1 MNTLYFGMLRILFVF
16 AVCLVFFSGC
26 TDSQTPD
33 TKSMDKNSSIENNE
47 NIGNEELPT
56 VEAYQIQY
64 TQETPQIFLS
74 GTLTAQ
80 EEITIAS
87 EVTGRIGKVLLTEG
101 ESVQKGGEIM
111 RLEAQT
117 NLIQAS
123 YSSALLAVQN
133 AQKSLEIT
141 KRSVQQDI
149 ANAKLQVENTKL
161 QLEDAR
167 VQYQKVKDSQSFT
180 KNTQEAQ
187 TQNAQSGVAIAEK
200 NLELA
205 RKTEGDT
212 QKNEQRREESLSEN
226 AHNTVASTLILLR
239 SFLDFSDGLIGA
251 SELREHEN
259 DSFEVYLSGTSQGVL
274 QKTQDLW
281 AQSYES
287 ISDLDDRITILSS
300 DVLTLQESHILLQ
313 DTQSEAKKIRIILQ
327 NIEQMLYGSI
337 VSTSFPESQIE
348 NLKTQVSSFQQQ
360 LESSIQGISTL
371 EQNIF
376 DFEIQS
382 PQRITS
388 AQINVSLMESQLSSA
403 QDQLRVAENT
413 KNSSNV
419 DVQATLENAK
429 NAYLRTENALESMV
443 SQYKSVELQA
453 ELAVQSARAQLDSA
467 QASLDQA
474 SLNLSKLTITSGV
487 KGTISQILQND
498 GDTVSPGTPL
508 VIISDFSKLKLV
520 SDVSIEESFLLKSGM
535 KAEVSIDGVEKVFSG
550 KISLLYPE
558 ADKVTKR
565 VRVEISVPNTQ
576 GIPANIF
583 ATATLSLPKKDPKIF
598 IPVSSLMSTNPP
610 QVFVI
615 NENGVVH
622 RREIE
627 IGQNEEDGMVEVL
640 QGLNSEEW
648 IMEEKMRSV
657 FEGDRVRREGIT
669 V

>member
-1 MNTLYFGMLRILFVF
+1 MNRTYFGMLRMIFVLLLLS
-16 AVCLVFFSGC
+16 ALLAGC
-26 TDSQTPD
+26 
-33 TKSMDKNSSIENNE
+33 NSSETSDTQGIEE
-47 NIGNEELPT
+47 DLSESVQGDEAEGSLPKVPVHT
-56 VEAYQIQY
+56 IVLE
-64 TQETPQIFLS
+64 QETPQLFLS

-101 ESVQKGGEIM
+101 ETVKKGGEIM
-111 RLEAQT
+111 KLEAQT

-149 ANAKLQVENTKL
+149 TNAELQVENAKI

-167 VQYQKVKDSQSFT
+167 VQYQRVKDNQGFT
-180 KNTQEAQ
+180 QNTQDAQ
-187 TQNAQSGVAIAEK
+187 TQNAESGIAIAEK

-205 RKTEGDT
+205 KKTEQDT
-212 QKNEQRREESLSEN
+212 QKNELRIQETLSEN
-226 AHNTVASTLILLR
+226 THNTIASTLILLR
-239 SFLDFSDGLIGA
+239 SFLDFADGLVGA

-259 DSFEVYLSGTSQGVL
+259 DSFEVYLSGTSQGVM
-274 QKTQDLW
+274 QKTQDFW
-281 AQSYES
+281 VQSHS
-287 ISDLDDRITILSS
+287 SLSDIDDRIALVQGTPLSLEDS
-300 DVLTLQESHILLQ
+300 TLLLQ
-313 DTQSEAKKIRIILQ
+313 DIKSEAKKIRIILQ
-327 NIEQMLYGSI
+327 NIEQMLQGSI

-348 NLKTQVSSFQQQ
+348 SLKTQVSSLQQQ
-360 LESSIQGISTL
+360 LESSIQGITTL

-376 DFEIQS
+376 DFQTQS
-382 PQRITS
+382 PQRITN

-403 QDQLRVAENT
+403 RDQFQVAENT
-413 KNSSNV
+413 KKSSNV
-419 DVQATLENAK
+419 NVQAELENAK
-429 NAYLRTENALESMV
+429 NAYLRAENALKTMV

-487 KGTISQILQND
+487 QGTVSQILGSD

-508 VIISDFSKLKLV
+508 VIVSDFSELKLV

-535 KAEVSIDGVEKVFSG
+535 RAEVSIDGVEKVFSG

-576 GIPANIF
+576 RIPANIF
-583 ATATLSLPKKDPKIF
+583 ATATISLPKKDPKIF
-598 IPVSSLMSTNPP
+598 IPDTSLISTNPP
-610 QVFVI
+610 QVFVGD
-615 NENGVVH
+615 ENGEVRKRV
-622 RREIE
+622 IV
-627 IGQNEEDGMVEVL
+627 IGEKRNDGMVEVVE
-640 QGLNSEEW
+640 GLSPGEW
-648 IMEEKMRSV
+648 IISEKMRSV
-657 FEGDRVRREGIT
+657 FEGDRVEKVEREE
-669 V
+669 